1 MKNREILFRGITES
15 GELIYP
21 DDKLF
26 GGLKSYDILQRFE
39 KVEQF
44 TGLLDK
50 NGVKI
55 FEGDIIFRSG
65 HEIKSVIEW
74 VNKYMCFAGKIT
86 ETTYGFYQEIDC
98 PYIEVIGNIHDTQ
111 IK

>member
-26 GGLKSYDILQRFE
+26 GGLKSYDILQRFDN
-39 KVEQF
+39 VEQF

-50 NGVKI
+50 NGKRI
-55 FEGDIIFRSG
+55 FEGDIIQLG
-65 HEIKSVIEW
+65 D
-74 VNKYMCFAGKIT
+74 
-86 ETTYGFYQEIDC
+86 IDC
-98 PYIEVIGNIHDTQ
+98 PITWDDGGFQMITSHNQGKSPAIQDRVKNFEVIGTIHDDTQ